1 MADEEFFYADGINAT
16 SGYMLERAAPLA
28 VAEAAK
34 RALAETDEVE
44 KHLTQMRAERDAS
57 GEHFGVAAHIDAG
70 NLAHTGWGVIFPSVT
85 PGAEAKRQEAIRE
98 ALKPLLDHRKR
109 QVNNELFYQEFDGE
123 RACEPT
129 DTNQSFF
136 DRLDGHDPGA
146 PADPATGVPYY
157 LLLVGS
163 PSEISF
169 SFQYQLD
176 ITYAVGRVHFEK
188 PDGSPDLDAY
198 YNYARSVVEAETRPL
213 ALSRELAF
221 FAVRNPND
229 KATEISRLQLVPA
242 LSDWLEK
249 ARELQGWKFPRHY
262 DDAARKAT
270 LTRLVGGGETPALLF
285 TASHGMSFDLGDNRQ
300 TRHGGALLCSDWVNP
315 RPFVPVTED
324 LYFSCDDIA
333 SDARLHGLIA
343 FNFACYGGG
352 TPDENEYAHMAPG
365 KGTRI
370 AERPFIARLPQ
381 RLLGHPKGGALAAIG
396 HIERAW
402 SDSVPTAK
410 GAANRIGVFT
420 SALFDLMKGK
430 PVGLAMEYFNQRY
443 AQLGAD
449 MASEIQK
456 LEKGKDEAAV
466 KRKKAEF
473 ARKWTMHN
481 DARDYVVNGDPAVRL
496 NFGETEGAGKGK
508 EREVLVL
515 SAFAGVAGV
524 ASESAPALATAAP
537 KDAATDAPAAES
549 FDFMDHF
556 RNKPE
561 PAAAPA
567 ATDDVPE
574 ITEVEE
580 VKETELSPVLR
591 LASVVADMLD
601 KTLRDM
607 SELRVQTFVSNTPAA
622 TDPTKA
628 PPGVVQLRAW
638 TRIELDG
645 DIDVCVPQ
653 IDGQVDTAIWEL
665 HKDMVKQAQEH
676 RAEMIKL
683 LVASIPGLG
692 KR

>member
-1 MADEEFFYADGINAT
+1 MADEEFFYPDGINAT
-16 SGYMLERAAPLA
+16 SGYMLERVAPQE
-28 VAEAAK
+28 VTEAAK

-44 KHLTQMRAERDAS
+44 KHLIQMRAERDAN
-57 GEHFGVAAHIDAG
+57 GEHFGVAAHIDAT

-109 QVNNELFYQEFDGE
+109 QVNSELYYQEFDGE

-129 DTNQSFF
+129 DTNQTFF
-136 DRLDGHDPGA
+136 DRLNGHDAGA
-146 PADPATGVPYY
+146 PADPESGVPYY

-213 ALSRELAF
+213 KLARELAF
-221 FAVRNPND
+221 FAVQNPND
-229 KATEISRLQLVPA
+229 RATEISRHQLVPP

-249 ARELQGWKFPRHY
+249 ARELQGWKLQRHY

-285 TASHGMSFDLGDNRQ
+285 TASHGMGFDLGDNRQ
-300 TRHGGALLCSDWVNP
+300 IRHGGALLCSDWVNP

-324 LYFSCDDIA
+324 LYFSCDDVA

-352 TPDENEYAHMAPG
+352 TPEENEYAHLAPT
-365 KGTRI
+365 KNPRI
-370 AERPFIARLPQ
+370 AERPFVARLPQ
-381 RLLGHPKGGALAAIG
+381 RLLGHPKGGALATIG

-410 GAANRIGVFT
+410 GAANRIGVFSST
-420 SALFDLMKGK
+420 LFDLMKGK

-449 MASEIQK
+449 MSSEIQK
-456 LEKGKDEAAV
+456 LEKGKDEAAI

-473 ARKWTMHN
+473 GRKWTMHN

-496 NFGETEGAGKGK
+496 NFGDGEGKGK
-508 EREVLVL
+508 ERETLEL
-515 SAFAGVAGV
+515 SSFAGAASV
-524 ASESAPALATAAP
+524 ASSSTA
-537 KDAATDAPAAES
+537 S
-549 FDFMDHF
+549 
-556 RNKPE
+556 PE
-561 PAAAPA
+561 PAVKVTLKAETRAGSATLEATSFGWLGGDSKPA
-567 ATDDVPE
+567 AKPAEDVPE

-580 VKETELSPVLR
+580 VKTTPFQDFANLIVGKLG
-591 LASVVADMLD
+591 AA
-601 KTLRDM
+601 LRDM
-607 SELRVQTFVSNTPAA
+607 SELKVQTFVANAPAA
-622 TDPTKA
+622 TDPAKA
-628 PPGVVQLRAW
+628 PPGTVQLRAW
-638 TRIELDG
+638 TCIKLDG

-653 IDGQVDTAIWEL
+653 VDGQIDTAIWDL

-676 RAEMIKL
+676 RTEMIKL
-683 LVASIPGLG
+683 LFSSISGLV
-692 KR
+692 KP